1 LWKGTA
7 LAVPNSI
14 LACFSFSEGHGFSRA
29 VESFIRAALA
39 AEVMIRASS
48 RPSTFFMSI
57 YFIVALI
64 AYLLGSIPF
73 GYILVR
79 IFRGEDVRGIG
90 SGNIG
95 ATNVAR
101 QAPALGVATLI
112 LDAAKGF
119 AAVLIA
125 IRLSPETFGWAQRI
139 VDSMPGETVPPP
151 SGLYLLTAIASLF
164 AILGHVFPVWLKFK
178 GGKGVAT
185 GVGAFIAL
193 APKAVLIVL
202 LIFVAVVAAFR
213 YISLGSIIA
222 AAAFPIFAWLL
233 YRYQASPAVFAA
245 MVVASALIIAKH
257 HQNIRRL
264 LAGTEHR
271 FELKHR

>member
-1 LWKGTA
+1 MA
-7 LAVPNSI
+7 
-14 LACFSFSEGHGFSRA
+14 
-29 VESFIRAALA
+29 
-39 AEVMIRASS
+39 
-48 RPSTFFMSI
+48 I
-57 YFIVALI
+57 YFIVAVV

-79 IFRGEDVRGIG
+79 VFRGEDVRAIG

-101 QAPALGVATLI
+101 KAPGLGIATLI
-112 LDAAKGF
+112 LDALKGF
-119 AAVLIA
+119 AAVIAAVAVMPHINYAHPVLLIRQHGTIGPTPDVA
-125 IRLSPETFGWAQRI
+125 ATYVA
-139 VDSMPGETVPPP
+139 M
-151 SGLYLLTAIASLF
+151 AIAAVF

-185 GVGAFIAL
+185 GVGAFVAL

-202 LIFVAVVAAFR
+202 VIFVAIVAAFR
-213 YISLGSIIA
+213 YISLGSIVA
-222 AAAFPIFAWLL
+222 TAAFPIFAWLL
-233 YRYQASPAVFAA
+233 YRYQASPAVLAA

>member
-1 LWKGTA
+1 MVATYA
-7 LAVPNSI
+7 
-14 LACFSFSEGHGFSRA
+14 
-29 VESFIRAALA
+29 
-39 AEVMIRASS
+39 
-48 RPSTFFMSI
+48 
-57 YFIVALI
+57 IVAAI

-79 IFRGEDVRGIG
+79 VFRGEDVRATG

-101 QAPALGVATLI
+101 KAPGLGIATLL
-112 LDAAKGF
+112 LDAGKGF
-119 AAVLIA
+119 LAVYIAMEIVKRSWLREVGLPGLVDAPDQVQRAALEALHAFPERLYLFAAIAAV
-125 IRLSPETFGWAQRI
+125 F
-139 VDSMPGETVPPP
+139 
-151 SGLYLLTAIASLF
+151 AIA
-164 AILGHVFPVWLKFK
+164 GHVFPVWLRFK

-202 LIFVAVVAAFR
+202 LIFVVIVAAFR
-213 YISLGSIIA
+213 YISLGSIVA
-222 AAAFPIFAWLL
+222 AAAFPTFAWLL

-245 MVVASALIIAKH
+245 MVCASALIIAKH

-264 LAGTEHR
+264 L
-271 FELKHR
+271 

>member
-1 LWKGTA
+1 
-7 LAVPNSI
+7 V
-14 LACFSFSEGHGFSRA
+14 RA
-29 VESFIRAALA
+29 
-39 AEVMIRASS
+39 
-48 RPSTFFMSI
+48 
-57 YFIVALI
+57 
-64 AYLLGSIPF
+64 
-73 GYILVR
+73 
-79 IFRGEDVRGIG
+79 IG

-101 QAPALGVATLI
+101 KAPGLGVATLV

-119 AAVLIA
+119 AAVMIA
-125 IRLSPETFGWAQRI
+125 LAIAQRFGHAHGLMMI
-139 VDSMPGETVPPP
+139 SITSGTAEEVAAARHAAEQAANAALGSMGPTPQQV
-151 SGLYLLTAIASLF
+151 YFAAAIAAVF

-185 GVGAFIAL
+185 GVGAFVAL
-193 APKAVLIVL
+193 APKAVVIVL
-202 LIFVAVVAAFR
+202 VIFVAIVAAFR
-213 YISLGSIIA
+213 YISLGSIVA
-222 AAAFPIFAWLL
+222 TAAFPIFAWLL

-245 MVVASALIIAKH
+245 MVCASALIIAKH

>member
-1 LWKGTA
+1 
-7 LAVPNSI
+7 
-14 LACFSFSEGHGFSRA
+14 
-29 VESFIRAALA
+29 
-39 AEVMIRASS
+39 
-48 RPSTFFMSI
+48 MSI
-57 YFIVALI
+57 YFIVAVI

-73 GYILVR
+73 GYILMRV
-79 IFRGEDVRGIG
+79 FRGEDVRAIG

-101 QAPALGVATLI
+101 KAPGLGVATLI
-112 LDAAKGF
+112 LDAGKGF
-119 AAVLIA
+119 VAVALVPNVTRLGGYDYWLTAAVA
-125 IRLSPETFGWAQRI
+125 A
-139 VDSMPGETVPPP
+139 V
-151 SGLYLLTAIASLF
+151 F

-185 GVGAFIAL
+185 GVGAFVAL

-202 LIFVAVVAAFR
+202 LIFVAIVAAFR
-213 YISLGSIIA
+213 YISLGSIVA
-222 AAAFPIFAWLL
+222 AAAFPVFAWLL

-245 MVVASALIIAKH
+245 MVCASALIIAKH

>member
-1 LWKGTA
+1 
-7 LAVPNSI
+7 
-14 LACFSFSEGHGFSRA
+14 
-29 VESFIRAALA
+29 
-39 AEVMIRASS
+39 
-48 RPSTFFMSI
+48 I

-79 IFRGEDVRGIG
+79 VFRGEDVRATG

-101 QAPALGVATLI
+101 KAPGLGIATLV

-119 AAVLIA
+119 LAVVVAARLASSDLNSIYATTTLPNGGGYGPAHLVSPIVLMALAAV
-125 IRLSPETFGWAQRI
+125 
-139 VDSMPGETVPPP
+139 
-151 SGLYLLTAIASLF
+151 F
-164 AILGHVFPVWLKFK
+164 AILGHVFPLWLKFK

-202 LIFVAVVAAFR
+202 VIFIAVVAAFR
-213 YISLGSIIA
+213 YISLASIVA

-233 YRYQASPAVFAA
+233 YRYQASPPVFAA
-245 MVVASALIIAKH
+245 MVCASALIIAKH

-271 FELKHR
+271 FELKKST

>member
-1 LWKGTA
+1 MA
-7 LAVPNSI
+7 
-14 LACFSFSEGHGFSRA
+14 
-29 VESFIRAALA
+29 
-39 AEVMIRASS
+39 
-48 RPSTFFMSI
+48 I
-57 YFIVALI
+57 YLIVAVV

-79 IFRGEDVRGIG
+79 VFRGEDVRAIG

-101 QAPALGVATLI
+101 KAPGLGVATLL
-112 LDAAKGF
+112 LDAGKGF
-119 AAVLIA
+119 AAVVA
-125 IRLSPETFGWAQRI
+125 A
-139 VDSMPGETVPPP
+139 TVLTYVWYGGVH
-151 SGLYLLTAIASLF
+151 SGTLPKTQHFYFVAALAAVF

-193 APKAVLIVL
+193 APKAVLVVL
-202 LIFVAVVAAFR
+202 VIFLAIVAAFR
-213 YISLGSIIA
+213 YISLGSIVA
-222 AAAFPIFAWLL
+222 TAAFPVFAWLL

-245 MVVASALIIAKH
+245 MVCASALIIGKH
-257 HQNIRRL
+257 YQNIRRL

>member
-1 LWKGTA
+1 M
-7 LAVPNSI
+7 V
-14 LACFSFSEGHGFSRA
+14 
-29 VESFIRAALA
+29 
-39 AEVMIRASS
+39 
-48 RPSTFFMSI
+48 I

-73 GYILVR
+73 GYILMRV
-79 IFRGEDVRGIG
+79 FRGEDVRAIG

-101 QAPALGVATLI
+101 KAPGLGVATLV

-119 AAVLIA
+119 AAVAIANLIA
-125 IRLSPETFGWAQRI
+125 HSSNNSAVVLGGLQCLA
-139 VDSMPGETVPPP
+139 PPP
-151 SGLYLLTAIASLF
+151 LLCALAAVF
-164 AILGHVFPVWLKFK
+164 AILGHVFPVWLKFR

-185 GVGAFIAL
+185 GVGAFVAL
-193 APKAVLIVL
+193 APKAVVVVL
-202 LIFVAVVAAFR
+202 LIFVVIVAAFR
-213 YISLGSIIA
+213 YISLGSIVA
-222 AAAFPIFAWLL
+222 TSAFPLFAWLL

-245 MVVASALIIAKH
+245 MVVASVLIIAKH
-257 HQNIRRL
+257 HENIRRL